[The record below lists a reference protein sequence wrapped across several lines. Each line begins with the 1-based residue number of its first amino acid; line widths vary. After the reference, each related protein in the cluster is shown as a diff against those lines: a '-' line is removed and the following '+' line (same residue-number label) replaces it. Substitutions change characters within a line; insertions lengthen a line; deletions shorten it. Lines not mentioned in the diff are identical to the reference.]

1 MIVLI
6 YKIERAIKVKEII
19 EEAKENWLYYLGTLV
34 VLLFMAGLI
43 AFVIFVAF
51 LAAISVM

>member
-1 MIVLI
+1 M
-6 YKIERAIKVKEII
+6 KEII
-19 EEAKENWLYYLGTLV
+19 EEVKENWLYYLGTLV